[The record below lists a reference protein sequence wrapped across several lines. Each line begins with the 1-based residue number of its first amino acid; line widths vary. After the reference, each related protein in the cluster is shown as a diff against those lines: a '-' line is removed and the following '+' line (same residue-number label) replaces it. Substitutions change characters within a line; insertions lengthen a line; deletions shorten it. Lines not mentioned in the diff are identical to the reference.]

1 MRQVSLDNL
10 PERASLEV
18 HAVDPMI
25 YLVFAAEGASLVP
38 VTGKRGKRLSFTSRF
53 AALHALRE
61 AGVASVTFVH
71 RSAYGEMVGLADQ
84 GETNEL
90 RQVISL
96 QKALKK
102 ED

>member
-1 MRQVSLDNL
+1 MQHVSLEDL
-10 PERASLEV
+10 PEQALLEV

-25 YLVFAAEGASLVP
+25 YLVFAALGDKLLP
-38 VTGKRGKRLSFTSRF
+38 VTGKRGKRLSFPSRF

-61 AGVASVTFVH
+61 AGIASVTFVH

-90 RQVISL
+90 RQVI
-96 QKALKK
+96 AL
-102 ED
+102 

>member
-1 MRQVSLDNL
+1 MQYVSLDQL
-10 PERASLEV
+10 PEHALLEV

-25 YLVFAAEGASLVP
+25 YLVFASSGDKLLP
-38 VTGKRGKRLSFTSRF
+38 VTGKRGKRLSFPSRF

-71 RSAYGEMVGLADQ
+71 RSAYGEMIGLADQ

-96 QKALKK
+96 
-102 ED
+102 

>member
-1 MRQVSLDNL
+1 MQQVSLDDL
-10 PERASLEV
+10 PEHMLLEV

-25 YLVFAAEGASLVP
+25 YLVFAASGESLLP
-38 VTGKRGKRLSFTSRF
+38 VSGRLGKRLSFPSRS

-61 AGVASVTFVH
+61 AGITSVTFVH

-90 RQVISL
+90 RQVIPL
-96 QKALKK
+96 
-102 ED
+102 